1 MNQGRI
7 ADGPRFGNRK
17 RPRNALKKGIF
28 GQSVASAVWA
38 KNGISTPPATVP
50 ARSRLN
56 GSGRGVAMV
65 RATGRPTMRLVV
77 NWIFDAEY
85 GGYVA
90 DVPDGRSR
98 VKREAMLSRLNVVS
112 RTL

>member
-1 MNQGRI
+1 
-7 ADGPRFGNRK
+7 
-17 RPRNALKKGIF
+17 
-28 GQSVASAVWA
+28 
-38 KNGISTPPATVP
+38 
-50 ARSRLN
+50 
-56 GSGRGVAMV
+56 
-65 RATGRPTMRLVV
+65 MRLVV